1 MNNIYPLTLIYDAHC
16 PVCALEMDHLRS
28 RNGAGRLLFVD
39 MSQPGFDAAPY
50 GATWAQMDAE
60 IHGLQADGTLVRG
73 LAVLRLA
80 YAAVGLGWVL
90 RPTGLGPL
98 RPVSDLAYRLFARY
112 RRPISR
118 AAAPLIDALRGHRAR
133 RLARR
138 MADCQGGAC
147 TVATPADRRSQTE
160 GDAS

>member
-1 MNNIYPLTLIYDAHC
+1 MKTIYPLTLIYDAHC

-28 RNGAGRLLFVD
+28 RNGAGKLVFVD
-39 MSQPGFDAAPY
+39 MSRPDFDAGPY

-60 IHGLQADGTLVRG
+60 IHGVQADGTLIRG

-90 RPTGLGPL
+90 QPTGLGPL
-98 RPVSDLAYRLFARY
+98 RPVFDAGYRLFARY

-118 AAAPLIDALRGHRAR
+118 AAAPLIDALRAHRAR

-138 MADCQGGAC
+138 MAACHSGAC
-147 TVATPADRRSQTE
+147 TVATPGAPTE
-160 GDAS
+160 HPQGDAS